1 MLDRLEAS
9 DLVVRIPSR
18 EDRRRVMIRLA
29 EKDRRLQEAYTRI
42 SREMASL
49 AYRGFSGKEIDVF
62 EEDLGRVLDN
72 LRGHGT

>member
-29 EKDRRLQEAYTRI
+29 EMDRPQEAYTRI

-62 EEDLGRVLDN
+62 EEELGRVLDN

>member
-29 EKDRRLQEAYTRI
+29 EMDRPQEAYTRI